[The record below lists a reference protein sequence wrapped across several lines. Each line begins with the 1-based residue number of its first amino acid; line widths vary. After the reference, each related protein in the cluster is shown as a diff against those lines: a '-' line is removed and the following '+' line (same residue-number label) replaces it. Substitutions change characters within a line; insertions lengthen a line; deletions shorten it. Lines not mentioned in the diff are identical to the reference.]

1 MKNKRF
7 KILTVCI
14 FLYIQDTLVTLVY
27 ILVELDTQVY
37 KKKLEKVETLLWYT
51 VAY

>member
-1 MKNKRF
+1 MNKRF

-14 FLYIQDTLVTLVY
+14 FFICIQDTLVTLVY

-37 KKKLEKVETLLWYT
+37 KKLENVETPQWYT
-51 VAY
+51 VEY